1 MTVTKYSFGVTRAG
15 APVTAYRMENKTGAS
30 VTVLDYGATVQSLCV
45 PDRTGRLVDVVLGY
59 DTIGEYEEN
68 DGFLGATVGRV
79 CNRIGG
85 ASFSLSGKTYSLA
98 KTIGAHHLHGGV
110 RGFDKYIWLAEPV
123 AESLRFSRLSPDGEE
138 GYPGNLTVTVTF
150 RLTEDNCL
158 VVTYDGDTDRD
169 TIVNLTNH
177 SYFNLNGGG
186 TALDHRLQLFAQQMT
201 ENSPDSVP
209 TGRILPVED
218 TPFDFRAGKTI
229 RQDIGAEN
237 EQLRFGGGYDHNY
250 VLSGPT
256 AAHLTG
262 DKSGIRLT
270 VTTTMPGVQLYTAN
284 SLTERTGK
292 GGVTLRPRDAVC
304 LETQL
309 FPDGMAHYGFPSP
322 VLRAGEHLHSETGY
336 AFTLA

>member
-186 TALDHRLQLFAQQMT
+186 TALD
-201 ENSPDSVP
+201 
-209 TGRILPVED
+209 
-218 TPFDFRAGKTI
+218 
-229 RQDIGAEN
+229 
-237 EQLRFGGGYDHNY
+237 
-250 VLSGPT
+250 LSLI
-256 AAHLTG
+256 H
-262 DKSGIRLT
+262 I
-270 VTTTMPGVQLYTAN
+270 
-284 SLTERTGK
+284 
-292 GGVTLRPRDAVC
+292 
-304 LETQL
+304 
-309 FPDGMAHYGFPSP
+309 
-322 VLRAGEHLHSETGY
+322 
-336 AFTLA
+336 